1 MKIKGFYL
9 KYHYI
14 VFPLLLPVVFY
25 IYYNLSF
32 KDKMKIVDRQLAEA
46 KKQQELINLWG
57 EKLRLEGEL
66 SSLTVKFGGRID
78 YKWLMTI
85 ISEIANK
92 ERIEITTVKPLPV
105 KEMKFYKSLSV
116 ALNLEGSYHQIG
128 KMVADIE
135 NAQYYLKVD
144 KLTLSPEI
152 KEKDGK
158 KFRAMAKDGNTLL
171 KCEMIVSSL
180 IPSI

>member
-1 MKIKGFYL
+1 MKIKNFYL

-14 VFPLLLPVVFY
+14 IFPLLLPVVFY
-25 IYYNLSF
+25 IYYNVSF
-32 KDKMKIVDRQLAEA
+32 KDKIKILDKKLVEV

-57 EKLRLEGEL
+57 EKLKLESEL
-66 SSLTVKFGGRID
+66 SALTVKFGGKID

-92 ERIEITTVKPLPV
+92 EGIELTTVKPLSV

-128 KMVADIE
+128 KMVADME
-135 NAQYYLKVD
+135 NARYYLKVE
-144 KLTLSPEI
+144 KLILSPQM

-171 KCEMIVSSL
+171 KCEMIVSTL
-180 IPSI
+180 IPSL